1 MTARRSSISL
11 TREACQPG
19 GQGSTR
25 SCRLDNRYVLRARP
39 DFLLAPFA
47 CFGLVFVGTTGFD
60 LFFFPIVAF
69 AFGVLRFDFVLI
81 TARFRFVLAAANFAL
96 APTVA
101 RSGLEKY
108 PFIGLK

>member
-1 MTARRSSISL
+1 MPFRQPLCLAGPAGLPFGSL
-11 TREACQPG
+11 R
-19 GQGSTR
+19 
-25 SCRLDNRYVLRARP
+25 VL
-39 DFLLAPFA
+39 
-47 CFGLVFVGTTGFD
+47 GLVFVGTTGFD